1 MNIGERIMAKHT
13 SISLGDH
20 FTSFIDQQ
28 IAHGRFGSASEI
40 VRAGLRL
47 LEEHESKVQA
57 LRSAL
62 IEGEESGPARKFEV
76 DKFLSSMKKAKM
88 NG

>member
-1 MNIGERIMAKHT
+1 MPKHT
-13 SISLGDH
+13 SISLGEH
-20 FTSFIDQQ
+20 FTDFIEQQ
-28 IAHGRFGSASEI
+28 VTRGRYGSASEI
-40 VRAGLRL
+40 VRAGLRM

-76 DKFLSSMKKAKM
+76 DKFLSSVKKKKE
-88 NG
+88 

>member
-1 MNIGERIMAKHT
+1 MLGIGEILNRSIFRLFRKVRI
-13 SISLGDH
+13 
-20 FTSFIDQQ
+20 
-28 IAHGRFGSASEI
+28 SASEI

-47 LEEHESKVQA
+47 LEEHESKVEA
-57 LRSAL
+57 LRSVL

-76 DKFLSSMKKAKM
+76 DKFLSSVKKRKK

>member
-1 MNIGERIMAKHT
+1 MAKHT

-20 FTSFIDQQ
+20 FTNFIDRQVSQ
-28 IAHGRFGSASEI
+28 GRYGSASEI
-40 VRAGLRL
+40 VRAGLRM
-47 LEEHESKVQA
+47 LEEHESKVEA

-62 IEGEESGPARKFEV
+62 IEGEESGPARKFEA
-76 DKFLSSMKKAKM
+76 DKFLSSVKKRKK

>member
-1 MNIGERIMAKHT
+1 MAKHT
-13 SISLGDH
+13 SFSLGEH
-20 FTSFIDQQ
+20 FTKFIDQKVSQ
-28 IAHGRFGSASEI
+28 GRFGSASEI

-47 LEEHESKVQA
+47 LEERENKVEA

-76 DKFLSSMKKAKM
+76 DKFLSSVKKRKK

>member
-1 MNIGERIMAKHT
+1 MAKHT

-20 FTSFIDQQ
+20 FTTFIDQQ
-28 IAHGRFGSASEI
+28 IAQGRFGSASEI

-76 DKFLSSMKKAKM
+76 DKFLSSVKKRKK

>member
-1 MNIGERIMAKHT
+1 MAKHT
-13 SISLGDH
+13 SISLGEH
-20 FTSFIDQQ
+20 FTSFIDLQ
-28 IAHGRFGSASEI
+28 IAQGRFGSASEI

-76 DKFLSSMKKAKM
+76 DKFLSSVNKRKR

>member
-1 MNIGERIMAKHT
+1 MPKHT
-13 SISLGDH
+13 SISLGEH
-20 FTSFIDQQ
+20 FTDFIEQQ
-28 IAHGRFGSASEI
+28 VSQGRYGSASEI
-40 VRAGLRL
+40 VRAGLRM

-76 DKFLSSMKKAKM
+76 DQFLSSVKKKKK

>member
-1 MNIGERIMAKHT
+1 MAKHT
-13 SISLGDH
+13 SISLGEH

-28 IAHGRFGSASEI
+28 IAQGRFDSASEI

-76 DKFLSSMKKAKM
+76 DKFLSSVKKRKK